1 MSNPVSNLPIVLIG
15 GGGHASVLADILIRQ
30 GREILAVICPDDIS
44 QRRVFSGIKQF
55 HKDSDIEQFS
65 PQGVSLVL
73 GIGAM
78 PKSNLREKIAKYF
91 IALGYRF
98 ENVIAETAFVSEYA
112 TIENGVQIM
121 EGAVIQTGVFIGQ
134 HSIINTSVLVEHD
147 CQIGAYN
154 HLAPKAT
161 LCGQVKT
168 EYGCYV
174 GANATVI
181 QGVTLGTLSIVGA
194 GAILTKPL
202 PQQSICYPFRSII
215 ESY

>member
-1 MSNPVSNLPIVLIG
+1 MNNAASMLPIVLIG
-15 GGGHASVLADILIRQ
+15 GGGHASVLADILLRQ
-30 GREILAVICPDDIS
+30 GREIVAVICPDDVS

-55 HKDSDIEQFS
+55 IKDSDVEQFS
-65 PQGVSLVL
+65 PNDVRLVL
-73 GIGAM
+73 GVGAM
-78 PKSNLREKIAKYF
+78 PKSNFREKIASYF
-91 IALGYRF
+91 IELGYRF

-121 EGAVIQTGVFIGQ
+121 EGAVIQTGAFIGQ

-147 CQIGAYN
+147 CLVGAYN

-161 LCGQVKT
+161 LCGQVET
-168 EYGCYV
+168 QHGCYI

-181 QGVTLGTLSIVGA
+181 QGITLGAFSIVGA

-202 PQQSICYPFRSII
+202 PSQSICYPFRSII
-215 ESY
+215 KPY

>member
-1 MSNPVSNLPIVLIG
+1 MSNAVSKLPIVLIG
-15 GGGHASVLADILIRQ
+15 GGGHASVLADILLRQ
-30 GREILAVICPDDIS
+30 GREIVAVICPDDIS
-44 QRRVFSGIKQF
+44 QRRIFSGIKQC

-78 PKSNLREKIAKYF
+78 PKSILREKIAKYF
-91 IALGYRF
+91 IELGYHF
-98 ENVIAETAFVSEYA
+98 ESVIAQTAFVSEYA
-112 TIENGVQIM
+112 TLENGVQIM
-121 EGAVIQTGVFIGQ
+121 EGAVIQSGASIGL
-134 HSIINTSVLVEHD
+134 HSIVNTGALVEHD
-147 CQIGAYN
+147 CQIGAHN
-154 HLAPKAT
+154 HIAPKAT

-194 GAILTKPL
+194 GAVLTKPL
-202 PQQSICYPFRSII
+202 PPKSICYPFRSII
-215 ESY
+215 EPY

>member
-1 MSNPVSNLPIVLIG
+1 MSNAVSKLPIVLIG
-15 GGGHASVLADILIRQ
+15 GGGHASVLADILLRQ
-30 GREILAVICPDDIS
+30 GREIVAVICPDDIS

-65 PQGVSLVL
+65 PQSVSLVL

-78 PKSNLREKIAKYF
+78 PKSNLREKIAQYF
-91 IALGYRF
+91 VELGYHF
-98 ENVIAETAFVSEYA
+98 ESVIAETAFVSEYA
-112 TIENGVQIM
+112 TLENGAQIM
-121 EGAVIQTGVFIGQ
+121 EGAVIQPGASIGL
-134 HSIINTSVLVEHD
+134 HSIVNTSALVEHD
-147 CQIGAYN
+147 CQIGAHN
-154 HLAPKAT
+154 HIAPKAT

-202 PQQSICYPFRSII
+202 PPQSICYPFRSII

>member
-1 MSNPVSNLPIVLIG
+1 MLPIVLIG
-15 GGGHASVLADILIRQ
+15 GGGHASVLADILLRQ
-30 GREILAVICPDDIS
+30 GREIVAVICPDDVS

-55 HKDSDIEQFS
+55 LKDSDVEQFS
-65 PQGVSLVL
+65 PNDVRLVL

-78 PKSNLREKIAKYF
+78 PKSNFREKIASYF
-91 IALGYRF
+91 IELGYRF

-121 EGAVIQTGVFIGQ
+121 EGAVIQTGAFIGQ

-147 CQIGAYN
+147 CLVGAYN

-161 LCGQVKT
+161 LCGQVET
-168 EYGCYV
+168 QHGCYI

-181 QGVTLGTLSIVGA
+181 QGITLGAFSIVGA
-194 GAILTKPL
+194 GAILTKSL
-202 PQQSICYPFRSII
+202 PSQSICYPFRSII
-215 ESY
+215 KPY